1 MKRVKLEYGSEITI
15 ADEDFEQ
22 ISAMVKAKKSE
33 HFTLL
38 YWGFPLPQTWQD
50 GDETKQVN
58 HWHWSFYGDP
68 KAYQVVVIHDTIDYG
83 SKPATGNPGKIC
95 WRITL
100 WYRVIGGIATELAI
114 AYSLH
119 TASRLCR
126 SRKPIG
132 AGTITLVAA
141 GVATPFEN
149 NL

>member
-1 MKRVKLEYGSEITI
+1 MPIVKRNTFLARAKLR
-15 ADEDFEQ
+15 
-22 ISAMVKAKKSE
+22 
-33 HFTLL
+33 
-38 YWGFPLPQTWQD
+38 
-50 GDETKQVN
+50 
-58 HWHWSFYGDP
+58 
-68 KAYQVVVIHDTIDYG
+68 
-83 SKPATGNPGKIC
+83 GNPGKIY

>member
-1 MKRVKLEYGSEITI
+1 MVALTLYHLHCALPLNRWREERFLNCEIT
-15 ADEDFEQ
+15 
-22 ISAMVKAKKSE
+22 SAILHSS
-33 HFTLL
+33 
-38 YWGFPLPQTWQD
+38 D
-50 GDETKQVN
+50 GN
-58 HWHWSFYGDP
+58 
-68 KAYQVVVIHDTIDYG
+68 
-83 SKPATGNPGKIC
+83 KPTGNPGKIS

-149 NL
+149 NLFIGRLIVNCLTKM

>member
-1 MKRVKLEYGSEITI
+1 MSVSLQLASLPWCGAITSLVGLI
-15 ADEDFEQ
+15 PFHPRCA
-22 ISAMVKAKKSE
+22 
-33 HFTLL
+33 L
-38 YWGFPLPQTWQD
+38 PLNRWREERFLNCNITCAILHSLD
-50 GDETKQVN
+50 
-58 HWHWSFYGDP
+58 
-68 KAYQVVVIHDTIDYG
+68 G
-83 SKPATGNPGKIC
+83 SKPTGNPGKIC

-100 WYRVIGGIATELAI
+100 WYRVIGGIATELTI

-119 TASRLCR
+119 TAGRLCR

>member
-1 MKRVKLEYGSEITI
+1 LSRRSAQCKRRHAAG
-15 ADEDFEQ
+15 A
-22 ISAMVKAKKSE
+22 
-33 HFTLL
+33 
-38 YWGFPLPQTWQD
+38 PLHESLFVLT
-50 GDETKQVN
+50 VL
-58 HWHWSFYGDP
+58 H
-68 KAYQVVVIHDTIDYG
+68 G

-119 TASRLCR
+119 TAGRLCR

-141 GVATPFEN
+141 GEWQPHLRTTFKRCTDRNTSTSFSGPLREVLAEDYIHPQQELLF
-149 NL
+149 LFSS